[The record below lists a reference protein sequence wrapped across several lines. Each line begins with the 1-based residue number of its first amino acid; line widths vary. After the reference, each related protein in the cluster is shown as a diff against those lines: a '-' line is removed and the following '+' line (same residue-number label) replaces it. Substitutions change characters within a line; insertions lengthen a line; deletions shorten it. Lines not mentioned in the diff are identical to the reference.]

1 MRAVPPIGIIGFG
14 ELGSVLTARM
24 VESGLPDVRA
34 YRRPRPEPQAGARA
48 REVRELGAR
57 PSATLADAVAG
68 AGVVVS
74 AVPATVAG
82 DVARACAELLE
93 PGALFADVSAGEPG
107 HKAAAA
113 DAIAVRGGTYADVA
127 VMGTVVMSGWA
138 VPMIAS
144 GPGAPAWERFAG
156 GLGMTVRAIDGPAG
170 RASLI
175 KLLRSVYMKG
185 RDALIA
191 ETLLAARRH
200 GVDRELLPTIAG
212 PGEQV
217 SFPELAER
225 VMCSLALHAQ
235 RRADELAGSAAVLEA
250 AGVEP
255 LVTCAA
261 SERLRRVA
269 AMGLRER
276 FDGRR
281 PGELSAVL
289 DAIDERCT
297 TNGPWSAEA

>member
-1 MRAVPPIGIIGFG
+1 M
-14 ELGSVLTARM
+14 
-24 VESGLPDVRA
+24 
-34 YRRPRPEPQAGARA
+34 
-48 REVRELGAR
+48 
-57 PSATLADAVAG
+57 
-68 AGVVVS
+68 
-74 AVPATVAG
+74 
-82 DVARACAELLE
+82 ARACAELLE

-127 VMGTVVMSGWA
+127 VMGTVPMSGSGRA
-138 VPMIAS
+138 DDRQRPGRAS
-144 GPGAPAWERFAG
+144 VGALRRR
-156 GLGMTVRAIDGPAG
+156 LGMTVRTIDGPAG

-185 RDALIA
+185 RDALVA

-235 RRADELAGSAAVLEA
+235 RRADELAGSAA
-250 AGVEP
+250 
-255 LVTCAA
+255 CW
-261 SERLRRVA
+261 
-269 AMGLRER
+269 
-276 FDGRR
+276 RR
-281 PGELSAVL
+281 PASS
-289 DAIDERCT
+289 R
-297 TNGPWSAEA
+297 W